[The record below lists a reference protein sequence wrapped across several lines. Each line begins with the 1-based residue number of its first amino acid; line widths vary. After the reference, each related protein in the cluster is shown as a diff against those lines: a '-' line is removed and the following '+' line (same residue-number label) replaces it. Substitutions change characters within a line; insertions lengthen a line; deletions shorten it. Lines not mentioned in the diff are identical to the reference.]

1 MTLRAWTAESSLVAS
16 MIESISPASSS
27 PWSCA
32 ESGSRFRSNMLSML
46 SRQAVTR
53 YGTNERLWINPG
65 LGINRRK
72 GL

>member
-27 PWSCA
+27 AWSCA
-32 ESGSRFRSNMLSML
+32 EPGSRFRSNMLSML
-46 SRQAVTR
+46 SRQAATR
-53 YGTNERLWINPG
+53 HGTNERLWINPG